1 MAEGDGAVYNKAKE
15 RFLTGEID
23 LVDDQIDLRMM
34 EGHSP
39 DIDAHEDWA
48 DISED
53 EAAGDGYD
61 AGGKAMGSGRTVT
74 FDSGTDVATFDDTA
88 DYTWS
93 SLDCGTPSHLVMV
106 DDTHGDDALILYWE
120 LGRASNGGDYTIQF
134 NASGILTL
142 T

>member
-15 RFLTGEID
+15 RFLAGEID
-23 LVDDQIDLRMM
+23 LVDHQIDLRMM

-39 DIDAHEDWA
+39 DIDAHEDWG
-48 DISED
+48 DIDSD
-53 EAAGDGYD
+53 EAAGTGYD
-61 AGGKAMGSGRTVT
+61 AGGKAMGSNRSLSI
-74 FDSGTDVATFDDTA
+74 DSGTDTITFDDSA
-88 DYTWS
+88 DYTWTG
-93 SLDCGTPSHLVMV
+93 LDCGTPSHLVMV
-106 DDTHGDDALILYWE
+106 DDEHGSDALVLYWE